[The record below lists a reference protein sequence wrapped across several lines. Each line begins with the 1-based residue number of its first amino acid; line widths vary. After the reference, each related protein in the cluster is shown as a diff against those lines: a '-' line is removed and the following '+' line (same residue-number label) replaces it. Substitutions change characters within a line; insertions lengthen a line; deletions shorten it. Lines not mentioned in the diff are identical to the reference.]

1 MAKKGLVSKI
11 DGKTNDDFNL
21 RREDRLRL
29 VNTKQKL
36 CILFGI
42 PLALHYL
49 CHCIAKIGVGSEM
62 QTKNFVFCLVFRS
75 PCTTFA
81 RCEDTDPLTNVS

>member
-42 PLALHYL
+42 PLALHYS
-49 CHCIAKIGVGSEM
+49 AA
-62 QTKNFVFCLVFRS
+62 
-75 PCTTFA
+75 A
-81 RCEDTDPLTNVS
+81 RRK

>member
-1 MAKKGLVSKI
+1 MTRKGLVSKI

-36 CILFGI
+36 LILFGI
-42 PLALHYL
+42 PLALHYSAAARLALL
-49 CHCIAKIGVGSEM
+49 CRCAAKIGSTSEIS
-62 QTKNFVFCLVFRS
+62 K
-75 PCTTFA
+75 
-81 RCEDTDPLTNVS
+81 

>member
-1 MAKKGLVSKI
+1 MTKKGLVSKI

-49 CHCIAKIGVGSEM
+49 CKRIIPILLQQTTTCHAFVRMPRVKCGSKIII
-62 QTKNFVFCLVFRS
+62 
-75 PCTTFA
+75 
-81 RCEDTDPLTNVS
+81 

>member
-1 MAKKGLVSKI
+1 MTKKGLVSKI

-42 PLALHYL
+42 PFGLH
-49 CHCIAKIGVGSEM
+49 
-62 QTKNFVFCLVFRS
+62 
-75 PCTTFA
+75 
-81 RCEDTDPLTNVS
+81 

>member
-1 MAKKGLVSKI
+1 MIGFWSHHQVAPKRDMLFCGNANKK
-11 DGKTNDDFNL
+11 L
-21 RREDRLRL
+21 R
-29 VNTKQKL
+29 
-36 CILFGI
+36 ILFGI

-49 CHCIAKIGVGSEM
+49 CHCIAKIGFGSGI

-75 PCTTFA
+75 PCTIFA